1 MPNYSP
7 ALPLTL
13 SPRDGAFENLQ
24 DLISVTTQNLKM
36 ILLTA
41 PGERIMDPEFGVG
54 MRNFLFEQSS
64 RFDREDLRRRIVAQI
79 NTYVDLVILNAVRIR
94 QTNEMIDSNE
104 ISVSLNYTVIGEPV
118 NQEIEISFSTSQGG
132 LFQ

>member
-1 MPNYSP
+1 MTVYGPMW
-7 ALPLTL
+7 PLRNGENDVFEL
-13 SPRDGAFENLQ
+13 NQKRSQQAAFELRNL
-24 DLISVTTQNLKM
+24 
-36 ILLTA
+36 ILTS
-41 PGERIMDPEFGVG
+41 PGENLSDFNYGVG
-54 MRNFLFEQSS
+54 LRNFLFEQSS

>member
-1 MPNYSP
+1 MILTSP
-7 ALPLTL
+7 
-13 SPRDGAFENLQ
+13 GENLS
-24 DLISVTTQNLKM
+24 DFNY
-36 ILLTA
+36 
-41 PGERIMDPEFGVG
+41 GVG
-54 MRNFLFEQSS
+54 LRNFLFEQSS